1 MKTNGTRIFVIAFFL
16 YFFLLILTISGFSQ
30 PEYDFTN
37 GSLISG
43 SDRQIGAQYRFTTV
57 KPGVDAIVTI
67 TNLTGGLTL
76 TSIDGG
82 SGFAEALQPVIN
94 VPANSTGYA
103 EMTINFVK
111 VGTVSPMTMLEVPL
125 TCIDVDGKLFSGLAV
140 NEFDQVKKTTGMY
153 VDFNLLGGELAVTFD
168 PVWVTGTNTASI
180 DYPGV
185 DTLAKQAMFSTI
197 SSNVSQITVRTG
209 AINNTTSS
217 QQRLRSFYFK
227 RFTYPNS
234 YLAKSPL
241 QSFRGLEKNKNVD
254 LFWTVEKNNSLQSVI
269 IEKSTAGGFRQI
281 GQVWMYEDGNAKQS
295 FQFTD
300 KESLTGLTLY
310 RLKMVD
316 VNGKVEY
323 SNILSFRGTEQNTG
337 AFKVFPSAIR
347 SNATANIK
355 AARGGSATIEVVDY
369 AGRILQRKQITV
381 QEGNNSIQLDN
392 FSSMISGNY
401 VAVLKIDNEV
411 YSQKIYKQ

>member
-30 PEYDFTN
+30 PDYDFSN
-37 GSLISG
+37 GSLMSG
-43 SDRQIGAQYRFTTV
+43 TDRQIGARYRFTTV

-76 TSIDGG
+76 NSIDGS
-82 SGFAEALQPVIN
+82 SGFKEALQPVID

-103 EMTINFVK
+103 EMVIDFVAA
-111 VGTVSPMTMLEVPL
+111 GTTTPMTMLEVPL
-125 TCIDVDGKLFSGLAV
+125 TCIDVDGKMIGGLPV
-140 NEFDQVKKTTGMY
+140 NEFDQVKKSTGIY

-168 PVWVTGTNTASI
+168 PTWITGTNTASI

-185 DTLAKQAMFSTI
+185 DTLAKQAMFSTVSSNI
-197 SSNVSQITVRTG
+197 SSITVRTG
-209 AINNTTSS
+209 AINKTTGT

-241 QSFRGLEKNKNVD
+241 QSFRGLERNKNVE
-254 LFWTVEKNNSLQSVI
+254 LLWTVEKGNTLQSVI
-269 IEKSTAGGFRQI
+269 IEKSTSGGFRQI
-281 GQVWMYEDGNAKQS
+281 GQIWMYEDGKTNES
-295 FQFTD
+295 FQFID
-300 KESLTGLTLY
+300 KETLGNLALY
-310 RLKMVD
+310 RLKLVD
-316 VNGKVEY
+316 MNGKVEY
-323 SNILSFRGTEQNTG
+323 SNIISFRGEEQNSA
-337 AFKVFPSAIR
+337 AFKVYPTAIR

-355 AARGGSATIEVVDY
+355 ADHNGTASIEVVDY
-369 AGRILQRKQITV
+369 AGRILQRKQIRV

-392 FSSMISGNY
+392 FSNVISGNY
-401 VAVLKIDNEV
+401 VAVLKMDNAV

>member
-30 PEYDFTN
+30 PDYDFSN
-37 GSLISG
+37 GSLMSG
-43 SDRQIGAQYRFTTV
+43 TDRQIGARYRFTTV

-76 TSIDGG
+76 NSVDGS
-82 SGFAEALQPVIN
+82 SGFKEALQPVID

-103 EMTINFVK
+103 ELVIDFVK
-111 VGTVSPMTMLEVPL
+111 AGTTSPMTMLEVPL
-125 TCIDVDGKLFSGLAV
+125 TCIDVDGKMIGGLPV
-140 NEFDQVKKTTGMY
+140 NEFDQVKKSTGIY

-168 PVWVTGTNTASI
+168 PTWITGTNTASI

-185 DTLAKQAMFSTI
+185 DTLAKQAMFSTVSANI
-197 SSNVSQITVRTG
+197 SSITVRTG
-209 AINNTTSS
+209 AINNTTGS

-234 YLAKSPL
+234 YLSKSPL
-241 QSFRGLEKNKNVD
+241 QSFRGLEKNKNVE
-254 LFWTVEKNNSLQSVI
+254 LLWTVEKNNSLKSVV

-281 GQVWMYEDGNAKQS
+281 GQVWMYEDGSNTSS
-295 FQFTD
+295 FSFTD
-300 KESLTGLTLY
+300 KETLGSLALY
-310 RLKMVD
+310 RLKLID

-323 SNILSFRGTEQNTG
+323 SNIISFRGEEQNAA
-337 AFKVFPSAIR
+337 AFKVYPTAIR
-347 SNATANIK
+347 TNATANIK
-355 AARGGSATIEVVDY
+355 TARTGTATIEVVDY
-369 AGRILQRKQITV
+369 AGRILQRRQITV

-392 FSSMISGNY
+392 FNNVISGTY
-401 VAVLKIDNEV
+401 VAVLKLDNAV